1 MDTISHSETSLLGKF
16 NMHQG
21 NNAPFMTKNLNFA
34 VFPWTLLGHSEK
46 NTDQYFLEVA
56 ILTRFLKEVVPDF
69 FHRTPC

>member
-46 NTDQYFLEVA
+46 NTD
-56 ILTRFLKEVVPDF
+56 
-69 FHRTPC
+69 

>member
-21 NNAPFMTKNLNFA
+21 NNAPVMTKNLNFA

-46 NTDQYFLEVA
+46 STD
-56 ILTRFLKEVVPDF
+56 
-69 FHRTPC
+69 